1 MPVKIEKKMSKAAA
15 IKASQNTASKRKAVQ
30 SKPASKKASKP
41 KKSATVAPKKKVN
54 ALTVDPKRQA
64 KAIEIDGRMASA
76 VKSMI
81 SGSEEVVEIA
91 SEMEK
96 GGHWKDLPE
105 KFTSFTAWMNKYAE
119 QANVSIRT
127 LKGGISFAKAT
138 PQLSAAQR
146 KNIGPRKGA
155 KITAAAKAAEAKG
168 QTLDPEILEKAESRT
183 EAEVEED
190 LIARGLKQR
199 PEPEHMHDDGMA
211 RFNDGVLGD
220 EPEPETVEAHAGAF
234 HSEYIP
240 KRDNED
246 LLPPEAMN
254 LSRDMLEDVQA
265 GNQPGSVPHA
275 TPEPAE
281 VSDDYSVQLPREGT
295 SLEAINAAQAIY
307 PELNLGDANAIEW
320 ILADWL
326 KTQCRD
332 DVRFPDQT
340 NGQAADSL
348 KPKKNGKRKK

>member
-1 MPVKIEKKMSKAAA
+1 MGVKVK
-15 IKASQNTASKRKAVQ
+15 QLASKRSAIAATQKPAKAKKIVQ
-30 SKPASKKASKP
+30 SKPAKKAAKP
-41 KKSATVAPKKKVN
+41 KKSATVAPKKKVT

-64 KAIEIDGRMASA
+64 KAIEIDGRMAVA
-76 VKSMI
+76 VTTMI
-81 SGSEEVVEIA
+81 SGSKSAVEIA
-91 SEMEK
+91 REMEK
-96 GGHWKDLPE
+96 GDHWKDLPE

-119 QANVSIRT
+119 QAHVSIRT

-138 PQLSAAQR
+138 PQLTAAQR

-295 SLEAINAAQAIY
+295 SLEAVNAVQTIY

>member
-1 MPVKIEKKMSKAAA
+1 MPVKVK
-15 IKASQNTASKRKAVQ
+15 QLASKRSAIAATQKPAKAKKIVK
-30 SKPASKKASKP
+30 SKPAKKVTP
-41 KKSATVAPKKKVN
+41 KKKGATVAPKKKDT
-54 ALTVDPKRQA
+54 ALAIDPKRQA
-64 KAIEIDGRMASA
+64 KAIEIDGRMSSA

-105 KFTSFTAWMNKYAE
+105 KYTSFTAWMNKYAE

-138 PQLSAAQR
+138 PQLTAAER
-146 KNIGPRKGA
+146 KKIGPRKGA

-199 PEPEHMHDDGMA
+199 PEPE
-211 RFNDGVLGD
+211 
-220 EPEPETVEAHAGAF
+220 PETVEAHAGAF

-240 KRDNED
+240 KRDDED
-246 LLPPEAMN
+246 MLAPEALN
-254 LSRDMLEDVQA
+254 LSRDMLDDVQA
-265 GNQPGSVPHA
+265 GKHPGSVPHENQ
-275 TPEPAE
+275 EPAT
-281 VSDDYSVQLPREGT
+281 SDGQTFIDLPREG
-295 SLEAINAAQAIY
+295 SVLEAVEAFAAIY
-307 PELNLGDANAIEW
+307 SDSRSDEAESIMH
-320 ILADWL
+320 ICSDWL
-326 KTQCRD
+326 KTQCVD
-332 DVRFPDQT
+332 DVRFPNQT
-340 NGQAADSL
+340 NAQAADSL
-348 KPKKNGKRKK
+348 KPKKNVKRKKGDK